1 MVVVLAVVVLVVSL
15 CVLDLAVD
23 VGCEADEAAGLVEF
37 TLELNGRRI
46 FRFRILSLFDGL

>member
-1 MVVVLAVVVLVVSL
+1 MVVLAVVVLVVSL
-15 CVLDLAVD
+15 CVLDLAVE